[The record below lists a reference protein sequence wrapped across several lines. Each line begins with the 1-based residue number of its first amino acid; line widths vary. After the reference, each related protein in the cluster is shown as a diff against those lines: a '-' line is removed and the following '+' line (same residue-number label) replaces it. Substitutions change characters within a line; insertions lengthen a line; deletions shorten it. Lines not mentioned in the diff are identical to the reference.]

1 MLEIMKALSLKQP
14 WAQLV
19 VEGRKKIEIRKWRTN
34 FRGDFLIHASRI
46 PDLKAM
52 QKFGFSENSLAL
64 GAILGRA
71 ELVDVKKYENIYEF
85 KKDAELHLASLDWGN
100 FGFILQNAEKFEKS
114 IPAAG
119 KLNFWD
125 FNGEL

>member
-19 VEGRKKIEIRKWRTN
+19 VDGKKKIEIRKWRTN
-34 FRGDFLIHASRI
+34 FRGEFLIHASQI

-64 GAILGRA
+64 GSIIGRA
-71 ELVDVKKYENIYEF
+71 ELVDVKKYENIDEF
-85 KKDAELHLASLDWGN
+85 EKDAELHLASFDWGN
-100 FGFILQNAEKFEKS
+100 FGFILRNVEKFKKP